1 MTDERAKEVVR
12 LVREVESQMHIWL
25 AAPERY
31 EEALCD
37 AADELERLRKEN
49 ADLRESV
56 HGQAASEAAADAQR
70 YLFAKDAEIAR
81 LREALKPFAALWE
94 GVEKF
99 AVMSAMF
106 VRADL
111 HPDDLKR
118 AAEVLK

>member
-1 MTDERAKEVVR
+1 MTDERAKEVVAALR
-12 LVREVESQMHIWL
+12 LHDCPYRPGALATLVE
-25 AAPERY
+25 
-31 EEALCD
+31 
-37 AADELERLRKEN
+37 AADELERLREEN

-70 YLFAKDAEIAR
+70 YLFAKNAEIAR

-99 AVMSAMF
+99 AVMSMMF